1 MTVESY
7 GPEDYFW
14 YDFKINQIES
24 FELKSGR
31 LLKVDSGNVRVLR
44 AKDNSV
50 YAFVIR
56 TTDSSRRSIS
66 ATDSVVTKVDTISI
80 KEIKYINVNVEDGN
94 SSAGLAVVIT
104 VGFLLAAAV
113 VGLIILAN
121 YGPGSFGSH

>member
-80 KEIKYINVNVEDGN
+80 KEIKYINVNNEDGKIN
-94 SSAGLAVVIT
+94 AGLAIGIT
-104 VGFLLAAAV
+104 VGLLLAAV
-113 VGLIILAN
+113 MVYIIAAASTFSI
-121 YGPGSFGSH
+121 GPSN